1 MDYMLDKIK
10 IHPKGDEIIKT
21 AYDIVR
27 EIEENEKF
35 DDSEKLLVIDLIVAK
50 INYDL
55 FRNNKKKSE

>member
-10 IHPKGDEIIKT
+10 IHPKGDEIIKV

-55 FRNNKKKSE
+55 FKNNKGKSE